1 MFLEQ
6 VLHIMLDQDC
16 SRSLCYFRPQM
27 YELLHY
33 AILGEMEN
41 MGKKLCKRLQS
52 HRLNPLNN
60 ARFPMS
66 YAVLNLTFCYVYAIS
81 KSLQMVCMKWYR
93 KCIAAIVKS
102 SPLIFLTIWV
112 AYIFEM
118 PQLLIMSIGVVWRKN
133 CFVRVKNVAIGSFSC
148 LEICVNKGIR
158 ITL

>member
-1 MFLEQ
+1 MLLEQ
-6 VLHIMLDQDC
+6 VLHIMLNQDY

-33 AILGEMEN
+33 AILGKMEK

-81 KSLQMVCMKWYR
+81 KSLQMVCM
-93 KCIAAIVKS
+93 
-102 SPLIFLTIWV
+102 
-112 AYIFEM
+112 
-118 PQLLIMSIGVVWRKN
+118 
-133 CFVRVKNVAIGSFSC
+133 
-148 LEICVNKGIR
+148 ICMK
-158 ITL
+158 

>member
-60 ARFPMS
+60 ARFPMT

-81 KSLQMVCMKWYR
+81 KSLQMVCMK
-93 KCIAAIVKS
+93 
-102 SPLIFLTIWV
+102 
-112 AYIFEM
+112 
-118 PQLLIMSIGVVWRKN
+118 
-133 CFVRVKNVAIGSFSC
+133 
-148 LEICVNKGIR
+148 
-158 ITL
+158 

>member
-33 AILGEMEN
+33 AILGKMEN

-66 YAVLNLTFCYVYAIS
+66 YAVLNLTFYYVYAIS
-81 KSLQMVCMKWYR
+81 KSLQMVCMK
-93 KCIAAIVKS
+93 
-102 SPLIFLTIWV
+102 
-112 AYIFEM
+112 
-118 PQLLIMSIGVVWRKN
+118 
-133 CFVRVKNVAIGSFSC
+133 
-148 LEICVNKGIR
+148 
-158 ITL
+158 

>member
-27 YELLHY
+27 YELCALRY
-33 AILGEMEN
+33 IREMEN

-81 KSLQMVCMKWYR
+81 KSLQMVCMK
-93 KCIAAIVKS
+93 
-102 SPLIFLTIWV
+102 
-112 AYIFEM
+112 
-118 PQLLIMSIGVVWRKN
+118 
-133 CFVRVKNVAIGSFSC
+133 
-148 LEICVNKGIR
+148 
-158 ITL
+158 